1 MDNLEIDN
9 ENERAYETK
18 FCAILLESARRYSTL
33 ADIVFNVSVQQS
45 NFASTISGQRMTLAK
60 LAIQKQTDFTV
71 ILEGNELETY
81 QTTEQTDNVIEMW
94 EDCLS
99 FDEVIQKIL
108 QTSDAAKWEP
118 VILGLQSAIEKGDV
132 FLKNIISGRDNA
144 DVWQCQNCG
153 AATFTTGQPE
163 ICSICDSQTNWM
175 VPVELNETDEA

>member
-1 MDNLEIDN
+1 MSTPETDNNNDSTCEIN
-9 ENERAYETK
+9 
-18 FCAILLESARRYSTL
+18 FCAILLESARRYSAL
-33 ADIVFNVSVQQS
+33 ADTVFNISVQQS

-60 LAIQKQTDFTV
+60 LTIQKQTDFTV
-71 ILEGNELETY
+71 FFGGKELETY
-81 QTTEQTDNVIEMW
+81 QTTEQKDSAIEMW

-108 QTSDAAKWEP
+108 EENDAAKWEP

-144 DVWQCQNCG
+144 DIWQCQNCG
-153 AATFTTGQPE
+153 AARFTTGQPE

-175 VPVELNETDEA
+175 VGIEINEADEA

>member
-9 ENERAYETK
+9 ENERAYEMR

-108 QTSDAAKWEP
+108 ETSDAAKWEP
-118 VILGLQSAIEKGDV
+118 VILCLQSTIEKGDG
-132 FLKNIISGRDNA
+132 FLKEIISGRDNA

-153 AATFTTGQPE
+153 AARFTTGQPE
-163 ICSICDSQTNWM
+163 FCPICDSQNNWM
-175 VPVELNETDEA
+175 VAVELNATDEA

>member
-1 MDNLEIDN
+1 MSTPDRNNNTGPTCEIS
-9 ENERAYETK
+9 

-33 ADIVFNVSVQQS
+33 ADTAFNISVQQS

-71 ILEGNELETY
+71 ILEGSELETY
-81 QTTEQTDNVIEMW
+81 QTTEQKDNVIEMW

-108 QTSDAAKWEP
+108 ETSDAAKWEP

>member
-1 MDNLEIDN
+1 MNNPEIDN
-9 ENERAYETK
+9 ENEPAYEIR

-33 ADIVFNVSVQQS
+33 ADTAFNISVQQS

-60 LAIQKQTDFTV
+60 LTIQKQTDFTV
-71 ILEGNELETY
+71 IFGGKELETY
-81 QTTEQTDNVIEMW
+81 QTTEQKDSAIEMW

-108 QTSDAAKWEP
+108 EENDAAKWEP
-118 VILGLQSAIEKGDV
+118 IILGLQSAIEKGDV

>member
-33 ADIVFNVSVQQS
+33 AGIVFNVSVQQS

-108 QTSDAAKWEP
+108 KTSDTAKWEP
-118 VILGLQSAIEKGDV
+118 VILGVECQHV
-132 FLKNIISGRDNA
+132 VHPRPTLKPEVSCQEPCEDANNCSDASIWASWLSFSMSG
-144 DVWQCQNCG
+144 C
-153 AATFTTGQPE
+153 TFRRMPTRSMP
-163 ICSICDSQTNWM
+163 S
-175 VPVELNETDEA
+175 